1 MRKLTSNRKWSG
13 IVLGILTV
21 ILLLF
26 LLLSVVV
33 LMGLP
38 FLFDAP
44 GSTDIPAVW
53 TIFWGGIGLP
63 VVIAVTIVLSW
74 VLFFFKLHTVALLS
88 TALPLLYLLVLF
100 IIYQLQGGIHS
111 W

>member
-1 MRKLTSNRKWSG
+1 LRKLTGSRKWSG

-21 ILLLF
+21 ILI
-26 LLLSVVV
+26 LLLLASVVA

-44 GSTDIPAVW
+44 GSTEIPALW

-63 VVIAVTIVLSW
+63 VVIVVTIVLSW
-74 VLFFFKLHTVALLS
+74 VLFLFKLNTAALLS
-88 TALPLLYLLVLF
+88 TTLPLLYLLVLF
-100 IIYQLQGGIHS
+100 VIYQLQGGVS
-111 W
+111 S

>member
-1 MRKLTSNRKWSG
+1 MRRLTSSRKWSG

-21 ILLLF
+21 LLILLL
-26 LLLSVVV
+26 LASVVA

-44 GSTDIPAVW
+44 GSTEIPALW

-63 VVIAVTIVLSW
+63 VVIAVAIVLSW
-74 VLFFFKLHTVALLS
+74 VLFLFKQHAAALLA
-88 TALPLLYLLVLF
+88 TTLPLLYLVALF
-100 IIYQLQGGIHS
+100 VIYQLQGGVPA
-111 W
+111 